1 MLEIRDVEYL
11 NNIRL
16 NYYKKETKKSQILL
30 FDTYRRFENYTNK
43 LIYRRNG
50 NYSDTPHYIIDKLG
64 HIYKIFDTKFY
75 SDTFKDSK
83 IDKKLVK
90 IAIENLGWL
99 NKNTITGVLNN
110 WIGDPFRGDPFVK
123 SWRNH
128 FYWDKYTDAQM
139 NSIAQ
144 LCDNICDNMNIPKK
158 IVISQG
164 VYSNVNKIEGVVC
177 KSNFSDI
184 YTDINPSFNFNIF
197 FKNAEQQD
205 NRI

>member
-1 MLEIRDVEYL
+1 MLEIKDVEYL
-11 NNIRL
+11 NNFKL
-16 NYYKKETKKSQILL
+16 NYYKKKTKKSQILL
-30 FDTYRRFENYTNK
+30 FDTFRRFENYTNK

-50 NYSDTPHYIIDKLG
+50 EYSDIPHYIIDKLG
-64 HIYKIFDTKFY
+64 NVYKIFDSDFY

-83 IDKKLVK
+83 IDKKLLK

-99 NKNTITGVLNN
+99 NKNTITGILNN
-110 WIGDPFRGDPFVK
+110 WIGDPYRGEPYIK
-123 SWRNH
+123 GWRNH

-139 NSIAQ
+139 NSVAS
-144 LCDNICDNMNIPKK
+144 LCDELCDNMNIPKN

-164 VYSNVNKIEGVVC
+164 LYTNVNKIKGVVC

-197 FKNAEQQD
+197 FKNAQQQD
-205 NRI
+205 NKL